1 MTREER
7 GEEVRGAYREVCLR
21 RRRVPH
27 ARRAPTTV
35 GRLRPRWPPP
45 PRPASPPPPAGPAPA
60 SAAGPAPAFAP
71 CWLLPP
77 RGRGRGHLRRGRGR
91 GHLVASAAA
100 RRHLVGRPR
109 KTLSV
114 ALFDATRRHLVGRS
128 HLSLVRESRGFIY
141 YMENYPHISNNL
153 SLAQR

>member
-21 RRRVPH
+21 RRRVRH
-27 ARRAPTTV
+27 ARRSPTTV
-35 GRLRPRWPPP
+35 GRLRPCWPPP
-45 PRPASPPPPAGPAPA
+45 PCPASPPPPAGPAPA
-60 SAAGPAPAFAP
+60 FAP
-71 CWLLPP
+71 YWLLPP
-77 RGRGRGHLRRGRGR
+77 RGRGR

-100 RRHLVGRPR
+100 RRHLVGIPR

-114 ALFDATRRHLVGRS
+114 ALFDATRRQLVRRS
-128 HLSLVRESRGFIY
+128 HLSLIRESRGFIY